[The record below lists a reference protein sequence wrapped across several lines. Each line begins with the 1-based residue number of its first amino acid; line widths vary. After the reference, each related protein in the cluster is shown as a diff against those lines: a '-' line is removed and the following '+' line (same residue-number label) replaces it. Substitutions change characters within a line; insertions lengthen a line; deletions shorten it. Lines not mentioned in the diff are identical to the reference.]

1 MHLIN
6 ERLRMAQVTVNIAGR
21 SYRMACDDGQEDHLR
36 ELGRLLD
43 EKIEELRGSFGEIGD
58 MRLSVMAAITMA
70 DELSETRRRVA
81 SLEREVQLL
90 SSTDHEEQIARALDG
105 VAGRLER
112 IASDL
117 NSRTRSQDSTGAE
130 PQVRLD

>member
-1 MHLIN
+1 MS
-6 ERLRMAQVTVNIAGR
+6 QVTVTIAGR

-36 ELGRLLD
+36 ELGRMLD

-58 MRLSVMAAITMA
+58 MRLAVMAAITMA
-70 DELSETRRRVA
+70 DELSEMRRRVA

-90 SSTDHEEQIARALDG
+90 SSSDQEEQIARALDG

-117 NSRTRSQDSTGAE
+117 NARTRNQDSTGAE
-130 PQVRLD
+130 PTPRLD

>member
-1 MHLIN
+1 
-6 ERLRMAQVTVNIAGR
+6 MAQVTVNIAGR

-90 SSTDHEEQIARALDG
+90 SSSDHEEQIARALDG

-130 PQVRLD
+130 PSSRLD